1 MVKMRRSSFH
11 MQPRNTFTCEMGY
24 CVPIA
29 CIETMPGDSWSFN
42 INDCVRMIPM
52 LAPQYTDISV
62 SVMAFKVALRTI
74 WDDWEQFRTGG
85 ADNQDTTVAPYILFS
100 HANCNVGFSTLS
112 DYLGIPPL
120 TFYTKDSDGVYQPN
134 TQVVQRVATHSKF

>member
-42 INDCVRMIPM
+42 INDCVRNATLKAI
-52 LAPQYTDISV
+52 TETEISV
-62 SVMAFKVALRTI
+62 
-74 WDDWEQFRTGG
+74 
-85 ADNQDTTVAPYILFS
+85 Y
-100 HANCNVGFSTLS
+100 
-112 DYLGIPPL
+112 
-120 TFYTKDSDGVYQPN
+120 
-134 TQVVQRVATHSKF
+134 